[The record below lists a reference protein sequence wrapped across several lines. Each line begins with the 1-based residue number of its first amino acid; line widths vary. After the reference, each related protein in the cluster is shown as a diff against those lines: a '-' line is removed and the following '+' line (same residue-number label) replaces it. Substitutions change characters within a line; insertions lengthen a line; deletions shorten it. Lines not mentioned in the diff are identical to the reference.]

1 MIPRE
6 HEPMLNALAR
16 SAERANR
23 PTSMVVFTA
32 LLLLAA
38 VVFAG
43 WSAMGARAASREF
56 QREAAQRREVERAV
70 SEIKALQA
78 QRTQGAGALA
88 AFAPEASLL
97 SKMAQAATASGLT
110 TPPQIQPPNREEMPG
125 SPLIKQ
131 VVTARADGQEPSAVF
146 AWLKKCL
153 EDIPGLYVSQFALRP
168 TRLGWS
174 VEIRFARWEIKS

>member
-6 HEPMLNALAR
+6 HEAMLHGLAR

-23 PTSMVVFTA
+23 PTALVVFSV

-38 VVFAG
+38 LAFAG
-43 WSAMGARAASREF
+43 WNVLGMREASREF
-56 QREAAQRREVERAV
+56 RREAAQRREVERAV
-70 SEIKALQA
+70 GEIRAMRE
-78 QRTQGAGALA
+78 QRSQGAGALA
-88 AFAPEASLL
+88 SFAPEASML
-97 SKMAQAATASGLT
+97 SKLAQAANAAGLT
-110 TPPQIQPPNREEMPG
+110 TPPQIQPPNREDIPG
-125 SPLIKQ
+125 SPLVKQ
-131 VVTARADGQEPSAVF
+131 VVTARADGQEPGAVF

-174 VEIRFARWEIKS
+174 VEVRFARWEIKS